1 MRKILWLI
9 LISCALF
16 KIINITKEDFSA
28 LKNAKNYP
36 PIAKPANLQQQSIVE
51 IKGLVLRGRS
61 DKKDANYVIKSSD
74 VSQVSGNQ
82 FTLKEIDI
90 AYQGAHFEPIK
101 MIANHGVFDQAAKS
115 ICLSDKVSVSGDK
128 YLINS
133 DTLEMDLDSSTI
145 KAKAIELRYIDSK
158 INSDSC
164 IIYND
169 SKGFKCHGN
178 VKADIH
184 FNGF

>member
-9 LISCALF
+9 LISYAIF
-16 KIINITKEDFSA
+16 KIINITKQDFSTS
-28 LKNAKNYP
+28 KNAKNQAP
-36 PIAKPANLQQQSIVE
+36 VANTSNPQQQNSVE

-82 FTLKEIDI
+82 FTLKEIDV
-90 AYQGAHFEPIK
+90 AYQEAHFKPIK
-101 MIANHGVFDQAAKS
+101 IVANRGFFDNTAKS
-115 ICLSDKVSVSGDK
+115 IFLSDKVSVSGDK

-145 KAKAIELRYIDSK
+145 KAKAIELRHIDSK